1 MVGPTAF
8 SSPPAPSPSRSAALA
23 ALRHWLMRESSW
35 SANAP
40 ARLPFGLRALDSPL
54 PKGGLGGAALHAIV
68 PATQAAFPAALGF
81 APAVLARF
89 ISSSPDS
96 PPHERQNG
104 RQKKIVFVTPVH
116 VWHQYGLRQYG
127 LRQCG
132 HLSSHVSAHG
142 LYSLGFDPRR
152 AIIVNPAHR
161 QDTLWALV
169 EGLRSRAPQAV
180 VGIIDQLDLKTS
192 QKLHLAAVDAGLPL
206 LLLRPSQNLE
216 SSAAATCWRIAAT
229 PGARDRFGSYA
240 RARWRL
246 KLERCRNG
254 RPGEWV
260 VEYDHVAH
268 CFSLVAALADLSLSG
283 GAGDQPR
290 RQAS

>member
-1 MVGPTAF
+1 
-8 SSPPAPSPSRSAALA
+8 
-23 ALRHWLMRESSW
+23 MRESGW
-35 SANAP
+35 SANVP
-40 ARLPFGLRALDSPL
+40 ARLSFGLCALDSHL
-54 PKGGLGGAALHAIV
+54 PNCGLGGAALHEIV

-81 APAVLARF
+81 ATAVLARF

-96 PPHERQNG
+96 PSHPHR

-116 VWHQYGLRQYG
+116 L
-127 LRQCG
+127 CG

-142 LYSLGFDPRR
+142 LYSLGFDPHR

-161 QDTLWALV
+161 QDALWALV
-169 EGLRSRAPQAV
+169 ESLRSRAPQAI

-216 SSAAATCWRIAAT
+216 SSAAATRWRIAAA

-246 KLERCRNG
+246 KLERCGNG

-268 CFSLVAALADLSLSG
+268 CFSLVDALADLSFSL

>member
-1 MVGPTAF
+1 
-8 SSPPAPSPSRSAALA
+8 
-23 ALRHWLMRESSW
+23 MRESGW

-40 ARLPFGLRALDSPL
+40 ARLPFGLCALDSHL
-54 PKGGLGGAALHAIV
+54 PNGGLGGAALHEIV

-81 APAVLARF
+81 ATAVLARF

-96 PPHERQNG
+96 PSPGRDKNG

-116 VWHQYGLRQYG
+116 AWRQYG

-132 HLSSHVSAHG
+132 RLCGHLSNHVSAHG
-142 LYSLGFDPRR
+142 LYGLGFDPCR
-152 AIIVNPAHR
+152 AIVVNPAHR

-216 SSAAATCWRIAAT
+216 SSAAVTRWRIAAA
-229 PGARDRFGSYA
+229 PGARDRFGSYV

-268 CFSLVAALADLSLSG
+268 CFSLVAALADLSLSL
-283 GAGDQPR
+283 GASDQPR

>member
-1 MVGPTAF
+1 V
-8 SSPPAPSPSRSAALA
+8 ALA
-23 ALRHWLMRESSW
+23 ALRHWLMRERGW
-35 SANAP
+35 SANVP
-40 ARLPFGLRALDSPL
+40 ARLSFGLCALDSHL
-54 PKGGLGGAALHAIV
+54 PNGGLGGAALHEIV

-81 APAVLARF
+81 ATAVLARF

-96 PPHERQNG
+96 PSHPHR

-116 VWHQYGLRQYG
+116 ALRQYG
-127 LRQCG
+127 LRQCDRLCG

-161 QDTLWALV
+161 QDALWALV
-169 EGLRSRAPQAV
+169 ESLRSRAPQAV
-180 VGIIDQLDLKTS
+180 VGIIDQLNLKTS

-216 SSAAATCWRIAAT
+216 SSAAATRWRIAAA

-268 CFSLVAALADLSLSG
+268 CFSLVAALADLSFSL